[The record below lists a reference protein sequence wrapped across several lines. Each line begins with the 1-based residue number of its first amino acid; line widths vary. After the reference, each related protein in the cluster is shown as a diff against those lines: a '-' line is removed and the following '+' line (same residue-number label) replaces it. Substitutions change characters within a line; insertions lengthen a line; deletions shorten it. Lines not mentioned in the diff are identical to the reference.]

1 MAYLRK
7 IDHHRQQHHSAQQLN
22 LSRSNLFLSRPPLP
36 FSTTTGPC
44 RVLYLQCIRLRTT
57 ARDLAEYR
65 VLTHLREM
73 GRYGAAVKR

>member
-1 MAYLRK
+1 MVFLRK
-7 IDHHRQQHHSAQQLN
+7 IGHHRQQRHTLAPASISPAH
-22 LSRSNLFLSRPPLP
+22 RSLFYDD
-36 FSTTTGPC
+36 GPVSC
-44 RVLYLQCIRLRTT
+44 VYLKCIRLRTT